1 MNILFFLTPK
11 EDVAYLYG
19 DNTLRQALEK
29 MEHHRYTAIPII
41 DRKNGHYIG
50 TITEGDFLWYTKKC
64 YSLTLKDAEDIPLL
78 SVPRNRD
85 NEPVCAGADMEDL
98 IHYITRQN
106 FVPVI
111 DDQKCFIG
119 IITRKDVISYLADHQ
134 KGAKVQHKGGINGN

>member
-1 MNILFFLTPK
+1 MKLSFFLIPK
-11 EDVAYLYG
+11 REVIFLSEHA
-19 DNTLRQALEK
+19 TIRQALEK

-134 KGAKVQHKGGINGN
+134 KGAKVQHKGV